1 MIQHVIGGGFL
12 ALFGV
17 PVAQEDHVQ
26 RPLLADLGL
35 QQRLHERE
43 QRLCLTV

>member
-12 ALFGV
+12 ALFGIPLV
-17 PVAQEDHVQ
+17 QEDRVQ

-35 QQRLHERE
+35 QERLHER
-43 QRLCLTV
+43 